1 MPWQYAAYMISIN
14 TCCEFILIILFF
26 AICRDHANNN
36 SLASWKP
43 YGVPL
48 LAQIPRNETVTG
60 FDIHELVHKMLV
72 PMLRNQ
78 DSPQL
83 AAQNSPSLHSYNTDS
98 SKLQLQLIDDS
109 NTVIGK
115 LNDSI
120 RVPQSSLA
128 TIFFI
133 NWSKEDMKKINTDHL
148 EYLPEVF
155 MYAPPAKRRIICY
168 YVLA

>member
-1 MPWQYAAYMISIN
+1 MQTITVWHLGNPMV
-14 TCCEFILIILFF
+14 FLF
-26 AICRDHANNN
+26 
-36 SLASWKP
+36 L
-43 YGVPL
+43 
-48 LAQIPRNETVTG
+48 
-60 FDIHELVHKMLV
+60 HK
-72 PMLRNQ
+72 
-78 DSPQL
+78 
-83 AAQNSPSLHSYNTDS
+83 Y
-98 SKLQLQLIDDS
+98 LQLIDDS